1 MKSFLSLA
9 LLILLG
15 ALLSGAAED
24 PQPPMR
30 GGAVG
35 ELAASLTSPS
45 NIELRWTNNTSDVAG
60 RIVEWATDP
69 QGEYVTLAFL
79 APRLNTFVHS
89 DLPLDTPCY
98 YRVRPYLG
106 PASDPVEITTG
117 KAPADDAVVS
127 FDETWA
133 DPKKTSGGSSATQ
146 HSIRSASS
154 AAAAS
159 PAGLTAKL
167 IHPTGIQFNWTDRAS
182 DEDGYMLE
190 IKLDEEPEFR
200 VCALI
205 DADVT
210 SYGYAVVPPETKAT
224 FRVRAYYYGKP
235 SNVDGKTT
243 GAPRVPMMLKKQAGG
258 VSS

>member
-1 MKSFLSLA
+1 MKLFLNLA
-9 LLILLG
+9 LLILPVAFLN
-15 ALLSGAAED
+15 GAAEESEPVARAD
-24 PQPPMR
+24 A
-30 GGAVG
+30 AVQ
-35 ELAASLTSPS
+35 LTAALSTPN
-45 NIELRWTNNTSDVAG
+45 NIELTWKNATADVAG

-69 QGEYVTLAFL
+69 RGEYVTLAFL

-117 KAPADDAVVS
+117 KALADDAVVS

-133 DPKKTSGGSSATQ
+133 DPKKTSGGSSEVQ

-154 AAAAS
+154 AAAS
-159 PAGLTAKL
+159 PAGLAAKL

-190 IKLDEEPEFR
+190 IKLDEMSDFR

-210 SYGYAVVPPETKAT
+210 SYGYALVPPETKAT

-235 SNVDGKTT
+235 SNVDGKVT

-258 VSS
+258 ASS